1 MKIYSFD
8 ALTNADLIVD
18 AVYEGGNS
26 GNTSDDPI
34 SKIIK
39 GIGNMGGFRLA
50 GQEASKKLIVL
61 YTSME
66 DGDWPDSLDTSKG
79 QFIYYGDN
87 KHPGHDI
94 HDTPRKGNATLKML
108 FDSTHNEKDARRTVP
123 PIFIFA
129 KYPTARSSRSV
140 QFKGVAVP
148 GYPGLSATDD
158 LIAVWKTTN
167 GQRFQN
173 YRAIFTILNIP
184 MVSRKWI
191 NSLLDPLV
199 QDNSLNPF
207 YQWKISGKAEV
218 LIAPSTKTIRTQID
232 QMPKTKLEREILQVL
247 FDYFCK
253 TPIKFEA
260 CAAKIFQLYD
270 ENALIDEI
278 TRSTVDGGRDAV
290 GRYVL
295 GIKDDPVY
303 AEFSLEAKCYQPG
316 LNGQNINSVGV
327 KEVSRLISRIKNR
340 QFGVLVT
347 TSIIAKQAY
356 EEVREDGHPIVF
368 LSGGDIS
375 RILIKKG
382 INSTKAVLA
391 WLNSEF
397 PMS

>member
-8 ALTNADLIVD
+8 TLANADLIID
-18 AVYEGGNS
+18 AVYEGGSS

-39 GIGNMGGFRLA
+39 GIGNMGGFRSA
-50 GQEASKKLIVL
+50 GQGIFKKLIVL
-61 YTSME
+61 YTNME
-66 DGDWPDSLDTSKG
+66 DGDWPDSIDTSKG

-94 HDTPRKGNATLKML
+94 HDTPRQGNATLKML
-108 FDSTHNEKDARRTVP
+108 FDSTHNEKDARRIVP
-123 PIFIFA
+123 PIFIFV
-129 KYPTARSSRSV
+129 KYPTASSSRSV

-191 NSLLDPLV
+191 NSLFDPFG

-207 YQWKISGKAEV
+207 YQWKISGKADV
-218 LIAPSTKTIRTQID
+218 LIAPSTKTIRTQIE
-232 QMPKTKLEREILQVL
+232 QMPRTKLEREILQAV
-247 FDYFCK
+247 FDYFCEA
-253 TPIKFEA
+253 PIKFEA

-270 ENALIDEI
+270 ENVLIDEI
-278 TRSTVDGGRDAV
+278 TRSAVDGGKDAI

-295 GIKDDPVY
+295 GIKEDPVY
-303 AEFSLEAKCYQPG
+303 AEFFLEAKCYQPG

-347 TSIIAKQAY
+347 TSFIAKQAY
-356 EEVREDGHPIVF
+356 GEVREDGHPIVF

-382 INSTKAVLA
+382 INSTDAVLA

-397 PMS
+397 SKS